1 MDGGALRTGR
11 SVLGVLVAAAAFA
24 GLALIPKWGLDTHGV
39 FSSELNSPGTLNVLA
54 LMLVFGGVALTYD
67 LLFGFTGLLSFGHA
81 LYFALGVYLTAI
93 GTTMWGWP
101 LWQTLLVTALVA
113 LVVPTVLG
121 SVSLRVGGIAFAMVT
136 LAFAEAGSIIVDN
149 NPRQWTGAEE
159 GVTVD
164 FEKLPEAFV
173 GVINTDNLY
182 WLALAYVAV
191 VFVVVNWVVDSSPGR
206 VLQAIRENE
215 RRVEVLGLQPF
226 RYKLLAFVLGSFL
239 ATAGGVVYALI
250 LQTATPSVTTPAF
263 TLGLLLM
270 VVIGG
275 AGTRWGAILGGALYT
290 FLDNRLPSWTGSETI
305 QNLPSV
311 IETPLSEPLFVLGTL
326 FILIVFFLPGGL
338 AGLLT
343 FRPRRGLRF
352 LEQSVGA
359 GAEPEPEPGAVAADE
374 AGAKA

>member
-1 MDGGALRTGR
+1 VDGRALRTAR
-11 SVLGVLVAAAAFA
+11 SVLVPLVAVAAFA
-24 GLALIPKWGLDTHGV
+24 GLALVPKWGLDTQGV
-39 FSSELNSPGTLNVLA
+39 FSADLNSPGTLNVLA

-93 GTTMWGWP
+93 GTTKWGWP
-101 LWQTLLVTALVA
+101 LWQTLLVTAVVA
-113 LVVPTVLG
+113 LVVPVVLG

-136 LAFAEAGSIIVDN
+136 LAFAEAGSIVVDN

-159 GVTVD
+159 GVTVNY
-164 FEKLPEAFV
+164 EKLPEAFV

-191 VFVVVNWVVDSSPGR
+191 VFAVVSWVVDSSPGR

-215 RRVEVLGLQPF
+215 RRVEILGLQPF
-226 RYKLLAFVLGSFL
+226 RYKLFAFVLASFL

-305 QNLPSV
+305 QNLPSA

-343 FRPRRGLRF
+343 LRPRRGLRF
-352 LEQSVGA
+352 LEQSLGA
-359 GAEPEPEPGAVAADE
+359 GAEPEPGAVAADE

>member
-1 MDGGALRTGR
+1 VDGGALT
-11 SVLGVLVAAAAFA
+11 AARKVVGILLALAAFA
-24 GLALIPKWGLDTHGV
+24 GLALLPKWSLDTHGV

-93 GTTMWGWP
+93 GTTKWDWS
-101 LWQTLLVTALVA
+101 LWQTLLFTAVVA
-113 LVVPTVLG
+113 AIVPLLLG

-149 NPRQWTGAEE
+149 NPRKWTGAEE
-159 GVTVD
+159 GVTVN
-164 FEKLPEAFV
+164 FEKLPDAFV

-182 WLALAYVAV
+182 WLALGYVAV
-191 VFVVVNWVVDSSPGR
+191 VFLIVNWVVDSSPGR
-206 VLQAIRENE
+206 VMQAIRENE

-226 RYKLLAFVLGSFL
+226 RFKLTAFVLSSFL

-250 LQTATPSVTTPAF
+250 LQTATPHVTTPAF

-275 AGTRWGAILGGALYT
+275 TGTRWGAILGGALYT
-290 FLDNRLPSWTGSETI
+290 FLDNRLPDWTGSQTI
-305 QNLPSV
+305 QDLPRV

-326 FILIVFFLPGGL
+326 FVLIVLFIPGGV

-343 FRPRRGLRF
+343 FRPRRGLRL
-352 LEQSVGA
+352 LEQTVGA
-359 GAEPEPEPGAVAADE
+359 GTEPEPGAVTTDTP
-374 AGAKA
+374 

>member
-1 MDGGALRTGR
+1 LSRVRPALGV
-11 SVLGVLVAAAAFA
+11 VLGVAVLV
-24 GLALIPKWGLDTHGV
+24 GLALVPFFGLDTQGV
-39 FSSELNSPGTLNVLA
+39 FSSDLDSPGTLTLLA

-93 GTTMWGWP
+93 GTTKWGWP
-101 LWQTLLVTALVA
+101 LWQTLVVTAVVA
-113 LVVPTVLG
+113 LVLPVLLG

-136 LAFAEAGSIIVDN
+136 LAFAEAGSIVVDN

-159 GVTVD
+159 GVVVNY
-164 FEKLPEAFV
+164 EKLPEAFV
-173 GVINTDNLY
+173 GVINSDNLY

-226 RYKLLAFVLGSFL
+226 RFKLFAFVLASFL
-239 ATAGGVVYALI
+239 ATAGGVVYALVV
-250 LQTATPSVTTPAF
+250 QTATPSVTTPAF

-290 FLDNRLPSWTGSETI
+290 FLDNRLPSWTASETI
-305 QNLPSV
+305 QDLPAV
-311 IETPLSEPLFVLGTL
+311 IETPLSEPLFVLGVL

-343 FRPRRGLRF
+343 LRPRRGLRF
-352 LEQSVGA
+352 LEQSLA
-359 GAEPEPEPGAVAADE
+359 GRPEPEPAAVGTDE